1 MPAMKLKDIRKD
13 LHWPELRLPEMSRD
27 DISKA
32 LGEARKELIE
42 VRKDLNEFRREM
54 EMPKVDLSKLEF
66 PRIDVDDVAKEAR
79 EVGKK
84 VGKNAAKNAA
94 KGKQQAMKA
103 AQSAGLVKKPSRM
116 PFVLVG
122 LVTLGLV
129 GWAMSSPGVKTRI
142 KSAALQAR
150 DQVRDRMAE
159 RGETWDR
166 DEETRAFDAAEPAE
180 VAPSAFS
187 DELTSTDTPFA
198 EPPTGLPKK
207 LGKTNGSH
215 KIETDEPART

>member
-1 MPAMKLKDIRKD
+1 MPVLKLKDIRKD
-13 LHWPELRLPEMSRD
+13 LRWPELRLPEMSRD

-54 EMPKVDLSKLEF
+54 EMPTVDLSKLEL
-66 PRIDVDDVAKEAR
+66 PRIDVDSVANEAR
-79 EVGKK
+79 DVGKK

-94 KGKQQAMKA
+94 KGKKQALKA
-103 AQSAGLVKKPSRM
+103 AQAAGLVKKSSRK

-122 LVTLGLV
+122 LVTMGLV
-129 GWAMSSPGVKTRI
+129 GWAMSSPSVKTRI
-142 KSAALQAR
+142 KSAAQQVR

-166 DEETRAFDAAEPAE
+166 DEETRAFDAAEPAA
-180 VAPSAFS
+180 VTPAPYSDDLASADS
-187 DELTSTDTPFA
+187 PFA
-198 EPPTGLPKK
+198 EPPSALPKK

-215 KIETDEPART
+215 KIAKDEPART